1 MEPVKE
7 LVKKAI
13 PSLSSDKMDAL
24 MARLVELGVQ
34 CEDDMILVEAPDIQD
49 TLPLIQCRRL
59 VKAFQGDSQAAPQFR
74 SPGPTS
80 TPLPQSDDLPPT
92 PPETL
97 PAHTPSAHSPS
108 CEPYSIPWHKM
119 PSKLMD
125 VLGEKKWVKS
135 KERLQMVRIVVDD
148 YLHKHPGRP
157 GRSKLMEIAK
167 NIVGQY
173 PLSFKQ
179 TEPFGN
185 MPFAK
190 DGCGPLF
197 TQLENRVEN
206 IKRTSTPGK
215 RRAEGG
221 EGEVQRK
228 KKSRNSD
235 RYGCV
240 EWDVA
245 VEGTE
250 SRAELLSKRN
260 ELKSAFK
267 THDPQESSVRKLMAE
282 TYPIQRETINDGTNV
297 KVLKEEWPFL
307 FEAAHLFDHA
317 SRLLGFSVQ
326 NKLAQE
332 LSKKEPGINNFLD
345 TKGMKMGE
353 GPVQLICGI
362 VRYFKENPDH
372 LFCKNEDSA
381 DAELSLPCTPCILI
395 RGDHLFEIAV
405 DQEVVNDHITSPIVA
420 LSYAF
425 CLLYVCNIEYPKE
438 MSLTLEFMQR
448 VFFGINPD
456 RGSKAEMK
464 GKKQHHIPPKLSKLV
479 TELKEFDWHM

>member
-34 CEDDMILVEAPDIQD
+34 CEDDMILVKAPDIQD

-135 KERLQMVRIVVDD
+135 KERLQMVRIVVDG

-167 NIVGQY
+167 NI
-173 PLSFKQ
+173 
-179 TEPFGN
+179 
-185 MPFAK
+185 
-190 DGCGPLF
+190 
-197 TQLENRVEN
+197 
-206 IKRTSTPGK
+206 
-215 RRAEGG
+215 
-221 EGEVQRK
+221 
-228 KKSRNSD
+228 
-235 RYGCV
+235 
-240 EWDVA
+240 
-245 VEGTE
+245 
-250 SRAELLSKRN
+250 
-260 ELKSAFK
+260 
-267 THDPQESSVRKLMAE
+267 ESSVRKLMAE
-282 TYPIQRETINDGTNV
+282 TYPIQRETINDGTNL

-425 CLLYVCNIEYPKE
+425 CLFYVCNIEYPKE

-456 RGSKAEMK
+456 RASKAER
-464 GKKQHHIPPKLSKLV
+464 
-479 TELKEFDWHM
+479 

>member
-1 MEPVKE
+1 
-7 LVKKAI
+7 
-13 PSLSSDKMDAL
+13 MDAL

-49 TLPLIQCRRL
+49 TATHS
-59 VKAFQGDSQAAPQFR
+59 VKKTHSQAAPQFR

-282 TYPIQRETINDGTNV
+282 TYPIQRETIND
-297 KVLKEEWPFL
+297 EPI
-307 FEAAHLFDHA
+307 
-317 SRLLGFSVQ
+317 LLGFSVQ

-395 RGDHLFEIAV
+395 RGS
-405 DQEVVNDHITSPIVA
+405 VNDHITSPIVA

-425 CLLYVCNIEYPKE
+425 CLFYVCNIEYPKE

>member
-1 MEPVKE
+1 MELVKE

-167 NIVGQY
+167 NI
-173 PLSFKQ
+173 
-179 TEPFGN
+179 
-185 MPFAK
+185 
-190 DGCGPLF
+190 
-197 TQLENRVEN
+197 LENRVEN

-267 THDPQESSVRKLMAE
+267 THDPQ
-282 TYPIQRETINDGTNV
+282 RETINDGTNV

-317 SRLLGFSVQ
+317 STLLGFSVQ
-326 NKLAQE
+326 NKLAQA

-353 GPVQLICGI
+353 GPEQLICGI

-425 CLLYVCNIEYPKE
+425 CLFYVCNIEYPKE

>member
-1 MEPVKE
+1 
-7 LVKKAI
+7 
-13 PSLSSDKMDAL
+13 MDAL

-34 CEDDMILVEAPDIQD
+34 CEDDMILWRPRTFRTLCHSFSAEDSLKLSKEIHKLHHSSEALALHLHLCHRVMICPQHHLRHY
-49 TLPLIQCRRL
+49 LPIPHL
-59 VKAFQGDSQAAPQFR
+59 
-74 SPGPTS
+74 
-80 TPLPQSDDLPPT
+80 PT
-92 PPETL
+92 P
-97 PAHTPSAHSPS
+97 
-108 CEPYSIPWHKM
+108 
-119 PSKLMD
+119 
-125 VLGEKKWVKS
+125 
-135 KERLQMVRIVVDD
+135 
-148 YLHKHPGRP
+148 HP
-157 GRSKLMEIAK
+157 
-167 NIVGQY
+167 
-173 PLSFKQ
+173 
-179 TEPFGN
+179 
-185 MPFAK
+185 
-190 DGCGPLF
+190 
-197 TQLENRVEN
+197 LENRVEN

-353 GPVQLICGI
+353 GPVQLI
-362 VRYFKENPDH
+362 
-372 LFCKNEDSA
+372 
-381 DAELSLPCTPCILI
+381 
-395 RGDHLFEIAV
+395 
-405 DQEVVNDHITSPIVA
+405 
-420 LSYAF
+420 
-425 CLLYVCNIEYPKE
+425 
-438 MSLTLEFMQR
+438 
-448 VFFGINPD
+448 
-456 RGSKAEMK
+456 
-464 GKKQHHIPPKLSKLV
+464 
-479 TELKEFDWHM
+479 

>member
-1 MEPVKE
+1 
-7 LVKKAI
+7 
-13 PSLSSDKMDAL
+13 
-24 MARLVELGVQ
+24 
-34 CEDDMILVEAPDIQD
+34 
-49 TLPLIQCRRL
+49 
-59 VKAFQGDSQAAPQFR
+59 
-74 SPGPTS
+74 
-80 TPLPQSDDLPPT
+80 
-92 PPETL
+92 
-97 PAHTPSAHSPS
+97 
-108 CEPYSIPWHKM
+108 M

-125 VLGEKKWVKS
+125 VLGEKKW
-135 KERLQMVRIVVDD
+135 
-148 YLHKHPGRP
+148 
-157 GRSKLMEIAK
+157 
-167 NIVGQY
+167 
-173 PLSFKQ
+173 
-179 TEPFGN
+179 
-185 MPFAK
+185 
-190 DGCGPLF
+190 
-197 TQLENRVEN
+197 
-206 IKRTSTPGK
+206 
-215 RRAEGG
+215 
-221 EGEVQRK
+221 
-228 KKSRNSD
+228 
-235 RYGCV
+235 
-240 EWDVA
+240 WDVA

-353 GPVQLICGI
+353 GSVQLICGI

-425 CLLYVCNIEYPKE
+425 CLFYVCNIEYPKE

-448 VFFGINPD
+448 
-456 RGSKAEMK
+456 
-464 GKKQHHIPPKLSKLV
+464 
-479 TELKEFDWHM
+479 

>member
-1 MEPVKE
+1 MELVKE

-34 CEDDMILVEAPDIQD
+34 CEDDLILVEAPDIQD

-80 TPLPQSDDLPPT
+80 TPLSQSDDLPPT
-92 PPETL
+92 PPETP

-108 CEPYSIPWHKM
+108 CEPYSIPWRKM

-148 YLHKHPGRP
+148 YLHKYPGRP

-167 NIVGQY
+167 NI
-173 PLSFKQ
+173 
-179 TEPFGN
+179 
-185 MPFAK
+185 
-190 DGCGPLF
+190 
-197 TQLENRVEN
+197 LENRVEN
-206 IKRTSTPGK
+206 MKRTSTPGK
-215 RRAEGG
+215 RRAERG

-228 KKSRNSD
+228 KKSGNSD

-250 SRAELLSKRN
+250 NRAELLSKRN

-282 TYPIQRETINDGTNV
+282 TYPIQRETINDGTYV
-297 KVLKEEWPFL
+297 KVLKEE
-307 FEAAHLFDHA
+307 
-317 SRLLGFSVQ
+317 
-326 NKLAQE
+326 
-332 LSKKEPGINNFLD
+332 
-345 TKGMKMGE
+345 
-353 GPVQLICGI
+353 
-362 VRYFKENPDH
+362 YFKEIPDH

-395 RGDHLFEIAV
+395 RDDHLFEIAV
-405 DQEVVNDHITSPIVA
+405 DQEGVNDHITSPIVA

-425 CLLYVCNIEYPKE
+425 CLFYVCNIEYPKE
-438 MSLTLEFMQR
+438 MSLTLAFMQR
-448 VFFGINPD
+448 VFFGMNPD